1 MPTQER
7 RVTIGEGKSDY
18 GIENHPKNTDMTA
31 KDAKMVQILLVEDDL
46 ADATLIRSLLEAE
59 GDIRVTL
66 AQDGIRGCL
75 LVENQR
81 WDLLIT
87 DFNLP
92 GRDGIEVIQTCKAHQ
107 PDTPILATSA
117 YSAPAFKDGAIRGGA
132 DEIFVKPIDGEAL
145 LTGVRS
151 LLASRMEAPAGPR
164 TVLAVGALPGDIEAG
179 CGGALL
185 KHGHE
190 GAQTHVLVLSVGAS
204 GEEGL
209 DRRAASQRSAR
220 LLGARLLL
228 PPDDSE
234 ALPGL
239 EEMLLRIEEAVDS
252 LAPHIVLA
260 PSLHDV
266 RESRQNAYN
275 AVNICASKAES
286 FLCYQAATT
295 TLGFRPTIFED
306 VSDFLDQKMA
316 TLSHFQA
323 QIQGRPHL
331 HPELARASARY
342 WGRFLGYGEVEPFEV
357 VRQKL

>member
-1 MPTQER
+1 
-7 RVTIGEGKSDY
+7 
-18 GIENHPKNTDMTA
+18 MTEPDT
-31 KDAKMVQILLVEDDL
+31 KKVQVLLVEDDL
-46 ADATLIRSLLEAE
+46 SDATLIRTLLEQE

-81 WDLLIT
+81 WDLVIT

-117 YSAPAFKDGAIRGGA
+117 YAAPSFQDGAVRGGA
-132 DEIFVKPIDGEAL
+132 DEILVKPIEGEAL
-145 LTGVRS
+145 LATVDS
-151 LLASRMEAPAGPR
+151 LLTLRIGQHGGSRR
-164 TVLAVGALPGDIEAG
+164 ILAVGALPGDVEAG
-179 CGGALL
+179 CGGLLL
-185 KHGHE
+185 KH
-190 GAQTHVLVLSVGAS
+190 AQEKDETAVLVLSVGAS
-204 GEEGL
+204 GEEAE
-209 DRRAASQRSAR
+209 DRRAASQRAAR
-220 LLGARLLL
+220 LLGAHLFL
-228 PPDDSE
+228 PPEDSE
-234 ALPGL
+234 ALPNL
-239 EEMLLRIEEAVDS
+239 EEMVMHVEETVEN
-252 LAPHIVLA
+252 LTPHIVLA

-275 AVNICASKAES
+275 AVNICCSRAER

-306 VSDFLDQKMA
+306 IAEFLDQKMA
-316 TLSHFQA
+316 TLSHYQA

-331 HPELARASARY
+331 HPELARATARY

-357 VRQKL
+357 VRQQL